1 MKVKIFFSFSLLF
14 FCCSK
19 QIEEPVDVVNKAVES
34 IVNMNYDEL
43 LELYDSSSQ
52 NIIKSRIE
60 TLSTK
65 NKTTNSDN
73 YKSTIIVDKEIIN
86 NNPKK
91 IKFTL
96 ENTSKEKS
104 FFYTI
109 KVGDKWFLTL

>member
-1 MKVKIFFSFSLLF
+1 MKVKFLFFFFLIV

-19 QIEEPVDVVNKAVES
+19 QIEEPVDVVNRAVES

-65 NKTTNSDN
+65 IKLQILITTNQ
-73 YKSTIIVDKEIIN
+73 
-86 NNPKK
+86 
-91 IKFTL
+91 
-96 ENTSKEKS
+96 
-104 FFYTI
+104 
-109 KVGDKWFLTL
+109 

>member
-65 NKTTNSDN
+65 NKTTNSNLILKKGGSLGLMDFILNRN
-73 YKSTIIVDKEIIN
+73 YSKTMLT
-86 NNPKK
+86 KK
-91 IKFTL
+91 
-96 ENTSKEKS
+96 TSVLALVKK
-104 FFYTI
+104 
-109 KVGDKWFLTL
+109 K

>member
-1 MKVKIFFSFSLLF
+1 MKVKIFFSFFLLF
-14 FCCSK
+14 FSCSK
-19 QIEEPVDVVNKAVES
+19 QIEEPAEVVNRAVES

-60 TLSTK
+60 TLNTK

-73 YKSTIIVDKEIIN
+73 YKSIIIIDKEVIN

-96 ENTSKEKS
+96 EHTSKEKS

>member
-60 TLSTK
+60 TLSLK

-73 YKSTIIVDKEIIN
+73 YKSIIITDKEIIN

>member
-19 QIEEPVDVVNKAVES
+19 QIDEPADVVNTAIES

-43 LELYDSSSQ
+43 LDLYDSSSQ
-52 NIIKSRIE
+52 NIVKSRIE
-60 TLSTK
+60 ALNTK
-65 NKTTNSDN
+65 NKITNSEN
-73 YKSTIIVDKEIIN
+73 YKSIIIVDKETIN

-96 ENTSKEKS
+96 EHTSKEKS